1 MLSVVLKSI
10 PLLFLLMFIVVL
22 AHSNPAQL
30 PVLNA
35 EASGKVE
42 NGEERGLRG
51 AQVSM
56 ICRGEEG

>member
-10 PLLFLLMFIVVL
+10 PLLSHRNFGVL
-22 AHSNPAQL
+22 TSCLTSGP
-30 PVLNA
+30 NA

-51 AQVSM
+51 AQISVVY
-56 ICRGEEG
+56 RGEEG